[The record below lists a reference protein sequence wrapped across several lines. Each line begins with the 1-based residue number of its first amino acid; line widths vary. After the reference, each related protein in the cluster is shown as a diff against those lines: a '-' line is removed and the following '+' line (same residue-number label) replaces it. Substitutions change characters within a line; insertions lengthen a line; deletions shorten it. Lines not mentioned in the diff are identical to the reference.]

1 MVQIPSNKQPIRKNE
16 NGFLKEENRVRAIQD
31 YVIWRMAFS
40 VSRVRIPNLALGRYL
55 PNTQYQC
62 GVALKNTINGET
74 SPAPGQRLSPA
85 TASERDAVYTTLQ
98 IRQGLEHGHCLLDP
112 AFWGGQA
119 EPSKNTDRCAAENG
133 RKYRDKYSRAAGPG
147 PQGMRQ
153 SASLLRREPQQKAE
167 THVCRQLMGEKCREA
182 ETGGVRLAA
191 GRGWTPV
198 WVGQEQEETEKRHV
212 KDT

>member
-1 MVQIPSNKQPIRKNE
+1 M
-16 NGFLKEENRVRAIQD
+16 
-31 YVIWRMAFS
+31 
-40 VSRVRIPNLALGRYL
+40 
-55 PNTQYQC
+55 
-62 GVALKNTINGET
+62 
-74 SPAPGQRLSPA
+74 A
-85 TASERDAVYTTLQ
+85 TASWTPPSGED
-98 IRQGLEHGHCLLDP
+98 RQSQARTQTGVQQRT
-112 AFWGGQA
+112 GGST
-119 EPSKNTDRCAAENG
+119 ETST
-133 RKYRDKYSRAAGPG
+133 AGPRGQG